1 MQATIL
7 KLRVDFYP
15 QHKVFETDGK
25 QSSRS
30 NWLRYVAPNT
40 FTDLANRQLDH
51 HFGLINSKMG
61 FLFFIKKFMNYK
73 Y

>member
-1 MQATIL
+1 
-7 KLRVDFYP
+7 
-15 QHKVFETDGK
+15 TDGK

-51 HFGLINSKMG
+51 HFGLINSKMEG
-61 FLFFIKKFMNYK
+61 NVLLCLGYHVVELTKDYPHTELAVGLGEE
-73 Y
+73 